1 VRGAGIEPRI
11 CKVPKIP
18 DGPKRLFEEP
28 ARLVF
33 RHAGVTIS
41 YQEIDGHLRKREN
54 SAQKSHISHETWPD
68 LESAARAFWAG
79 QITWAEI
86 SEGESR

>member
-1 VRGAGIEPRI
+1 MD
-11 CKVPKIP
+11 KIP
-18 DGPKRLFEEP
+18 GDSKRLFEEP

-41 YQEIDGHLRKREN
+41 YQEIDGHLRKRD
-54 SAQKSHISHETWPD
+54 KSEQWGHISHETWPD

-86 SEGESR
+86 SEPESR